1 MKLQK
6 PLTVANRLPAPEL
19 RSLFTKHSDEAS
31 AKYDSLA
38 QSLRATLGEIQSLQK
53 ELLSRN
59 PSLCEPASLSR
70 GTKRGLEEKQLDDPV
85 QLHEHIMPLLDP
97 VIEKWQA
104 KTQIASG
111 GAAGKKF
118 RALNQVRIITPAF
131 LLVAELRV
139 VGECAS

>member
-6 PLTVANRLPAPEL
+6 PLAIANRLPGPES
-19 RSLFTKHSDEAS
+19 RSLFTKHSNEAS
-31 AKYDSLA
+31 TKYDALA

-59 PSLCEPASLSR
+59 PNLCEPATASR
-70 GTKRGLEEKQLDDPV
+70 GTKRALEEKQLDDPV

-118 RALNQVRIITPAF
+118 RALNQVRIRASA
-131 LLVAELRV
+131 LLVAEMRN
-139 VGECAS
+139 SR